1 MIKSSPSE
9 MVRNQELKTLRRR
22 LTEAEDTLEAIRAGE
37 VDAVVVN
44 SQGNTHIYTLESPD
58 QPFRIFVEQMQEGA
72 LTLNG
77 DGTII
82 YCNRFFADLVG
93 HPVEQVRGQPI
104 ENFIASEH
112 QDFRELF
119 ASAADGVVRGESW
132 LRGSK
137 NESIPVQFAFNPLPP
152 IDIRMYGLVVTDLT
166 QRERAKKLEAER
178 LAAEEAKT
186 ARDRF
191 LAVVSHELR
200 TPLNAIL
207 GWTQML
213 HRHDDLPPL
222 LKRGLDVIERSAW
235 TQAQLIDDLLDVSRI
250 LAGKLRL
257 ELNPVDLT
265 ESLTGSVHTIQPSA
279 AAKSIEIT
287 TDLPETAL
295 VIRGDKDRLQQIIS
309 NLLSNAVKFTPNGG
323 RVWVSLDKTEN
334 SARIKVRDSG
344 IGIPFKFLTRLFDLY
359 QQIEGSTTRRSG
371 GLGLGLAI
379 VKELTELHGGQV
391 VAESDG
397 EGQGAT
403 FTVELPLAEEGDLE
417 DVKGAKHFSI
427 DNTALEGLNIL
438 LVEDDQAARE
448 VLTAILKEAGAQV
461 LTAVNASEA
470 LDILEGPQPM
480 QVLVSDIGLPG
491 TDGYQLIRGV
501 RNKGISGRL
510 LPAIALT
517 AFAGR
522 EERKEA
528 LLAGYQ
534 VHLSKPVD
542 LMELC
547 AAIANLA
554 GLPQAK

>member
-1 MIKSSPSE
+1 MIKSNTPESASE
-9 MVRNQELKTLRRR
+9 LELKSLRRR
-22 LTEAEDTLEAIRAGE
+22 LAEAEDTLNAIRAGE
-37 VDAVVVN
+37 VDAVVVDSLGE
-44 SQGNTHIYTLESPD
+44 SQIYTLESPD

-82 YCNRFFADLVG
+82 YCNRFFADLIG
-93 HPVEQVRGQPI
+93 RPVEQVRSQSI
-104 ENFIASEH
+104 ENFIASD
-112 QDFRELF
+112 QQGFRELF
-119 ASAADGVVRGESW
+119 ASAIEGVVHGESW
-132 LRGSK
+132 LRGSQK
-137 NESIPVQFAFNPLPP
+137 EPIPVQFAFNPLPP
-152 IDIRMYGLVVTDLT
+152 RDIRMYGLVVTDLT
-166 QRERAKKLEAER
+166 QRERAKTLEAQR
-178 LAAEEAKT
+178 LAAEEAKS

-213 HRHDDLPPL
+213 RRQNDAPTAFR
-222 LKRGLDVIERSAW
+222 RGLDVIERSAW

-257 ELNPVDLT
+257 ELRQIDLA
-265 ESLTGSVHTIQPSA
+265 EAIEGSIHSIQPSA
-279 AAKSIEIT
+279 DEKSIKIT
-287 TDLPETAL
+287 TEMPEKAL
-295 VIRGDKDRLQQIIS
+295 LIRGDKDRLLQIIT
-309 NLLSNAVKFTPNGG
+309 NLLSNAVKFTPDTGSVN
-323 RVWVSLDKTEN
+323 VSLSKAEN
-334 SARIKVRDSG
+334 YACVRVRDSG
-344 IGIPFKFLTRLFDLY
+344 IGIPPGFLTRLFDLY
-359 QQIEGSTTRRSG
+359 QQIEGSTTRRRG

-391 VAESDG
+391 IAESDG
-397 EGQGAT
+397 EGHGAT
-403 FTVELPLAEEGDLE
+403 FTVEFPLAGEGDLE

>member
-1 MIKSSPSE
+1 MIS
-9 MVRNQELKTLRRR
+9 NLDLKTLRRR

-44 SQGNTHIYTLESPD
+44 NQGNTHIYTLESPD

-93 HPVEQVRGQPI
+93 HPVEQVRGQSI
-104 ENFIASEH
+104 EDFIASAH

-119 ASAADGVVRGESW
+119 ASAADGVVRGESR
-132 LRGSK
+132 LRGSQ

-178 LAAEEAKT
+178 LAAEEAKS

-213 HRHDDLPPL
+213 RRQDDLPPM

-257 ELNPVDLT
+257 ELRPVDLT
-265 ESLTGSVHTIQPSA
+265 ESLTGSVHTIQPGA

-287 TDLPETAL
+287 ADLPETAL

-323 RVWVSLDKTEN
+323 RVWVSLSKTDDH
-334 SARIKVRDSG
+334 ARIQVRDSG
-344 IGIPFKFLTRLFDLY
+344 IGIPSEFLTRLFDLY

-391 VAESDG
+391 IAESDG

-403 FTVELPLAEEGDLE
+403 FTVELPLAGEGDLE

-470 LDILEGPQPM
+470 LDILEGPQPI

-491 TDGYQLIRGV
+491 MDGYQLIRAA
-501 RNKGISGRL
+501 RNKGISGRV

-547 AAIANLA
+547 MAIANLA
-554 GLPQAK
+554 GLPRAK

>member
-1 MIKSSPSE
+1 MNSAAESIS
-9 MVRNQELKTLRRR
+9 NIELKALRRR
-22 LTEAEDTLEAIRAGE
+22 LTEAEDTLDAIRAGE
-37 VDAVVVN
+37 VDAVVVDN
-44 SQGNTHIYTLESPD
+44 QGETQIYTLESPD

-77 DGTII
+77 DGAII

-93 HPVEQVRGQPI
+93 HPVEHVRGQPI
-104 ENFIASEH
+104 ENFIASNH
-112 QDFRELF
+112 QNFRELF
-119 ASAADGVVRGESW
+119 AGAVEGVVRGESW
-132 LRGSK
+132 LQGAQ
-137 NESIPVQFAFNPLPP
+137 NELIPVQVAFNRLPA

-178 LAAEEAKT
+178 LAAEEAKA

-213 HRHDDLPPL
+213 SRQEDLPAT

-257 ELNPVDLT
+257 ELRPVDLA
-265 ESLTGSVHTIQPSA
+265 EAVEGSIHTIQPSA

-287 TDLPETAL
+287 TELPETTL
-295 VIRGDKDRLQQIIS
+295 VIRGDKDRLQQIIT
-309 NLLSNAVKFTPNGG
+309 NLLSNAVKFTPNAGQ
-323 RVWVSLDKTEN
+323 VCVSLSKAKN
-334 SARIKVRDSG
+334 HARIQVRDSG
-344 IGIPFKFLTRLFDLY
+344 IGIPSEFLTRLFDLY

-379 VKELTELHGGQV
+379 VRELTELHGGKV

-397 EGQGAT
+397 EGRGAT
-403 FTVELPLAEEGDLE
+403 FTLKLPLADESDFENFNGE
-417 DVKGAKHFSI
+417 KNSSI
-427 DNTALEGLNIL
+427 NYVALDGLRIL
-438 LVEDDQAARE
+438 LVEDDRAARE
-448 VLTAILKEAGAQV
+448 VMIAILKEARAEV
-461 LTAVNASEA
+461 ASATDAGEA
-470 LDILEGPQPM
+470 LEFLERQPFD
-480 QVLVSDIGLPG
+480 VLVSDIGLPG
-491 TDGYQLIRGV
+491 MDGYQLIRAI
-501 RNKGISGRL
+501 RDNGISGRQ

-522 EERKEA
+522 EERREA

-547 AAIANLA
+547 AAISNLA
-554 GLPQAK
+554 GVP